1 MITYSK
7 AVVDNK
13 CQITFDFTPD
23 DVTYKRSN
31 YTATHKGGDGTTRRQ
46 GIWEGIWCIDAQIK
60 IGDGAWKK
68 YSLPANKKITVTVAS
83 NDVNV
88 QAWGKYELRTMG
100 YYFKDTTGT
109 YPFFWYGN
117 IDKVAYK
124 YPKGSFKDANSNK
137 PDGSF
142 YSINACVPADWTY
155 VKATWSD
162 WAYNHAKANSKT
174 QWTFDDGRYAQRNG
188 NTLSASYS
196 NGWISDSGYA
206 QIYRKSSMFYF
217 TKEFYSDTVKTSG
230 IAVNPGLPVVEVP
243 AAKGDTGNVVLY
255 YKANNSGNG
264 YIAVQAKCGDKIVDI
279 MTYSNSPEFGHDWKK
294 TLNPDFNSI
303 FGESYRANDVYYRA
317 KAKNKAGYESA
328 WTGWIGTN
336 RYNGRPSIP
345 TGLKIQGKDGLIYKS
360 VTFSWNKSTD
370 PDGDSVVYDVWLRA
384 INSNGTWVKDGI
396 IKSANTALNYDID
409 ISHYD
414 DDTRFVA
421 WVRASDNLIVSDWSS
436 EIHFT
441 KGSKPKKA
449 PVLLCPVYANSIIY
463 ANRQRFGFTYD
474 GNSTC
479 VVNFNGF
486 EYNSDTNP
494 DMFALGSDKFIFKPR
509 ANILDGKVSISAYL
523 KNSYGV
529 GASSQ
534 KYEFTKR
541 TLENKFHADNI
552 ITANLVAS
560 FQNIIKGL
568 AKSYNLN
575 SDFALATKDDYY
587 EASQYN
593 NCYNKVFEINDYINS
608 LVNDTKLD
616 YSLTTK
622 AAVQNEINSAKL
634 WEELIQDITNM

>member
-7 AVVDNK
+7 AIVDNK

-23 DVTYKRSN
+23 DVTYKRNN

-83 NDVNV
+83 NNVNV

-117 IDKVAYK
+117 IDKVAHK

-162 WAYNHAKANSKT
+162 WAYNHAKANPKS

-230 IAVNPGLPVVEVP
+230 IAVNPGTPSVTVP
-243 AAKGDTGNVVLY
+243 AKKGDVGEVVLY

-264 YIAVQAKCGDKIVDI
+264 YIAVQAKCKDKIVDI
-279 MTYSNSPEFGHDWKK
+279 ATYSTSPEYGHDWKK
-294 TLNPDFNSI
+294 TYTPDFNSI
-303 FGESYRANDVYYRA
+303 FGSSYRANDVYYRA

-336 RYNGRPSIP
+336 RYNGIPSIP
-345 TGLKIQGKDGLIYKS
+345 TGLKVQGKNGLIYDTA
-360 VTFSWNKSTD
+360 TFSWNKSTD
-370 PDGDSVVYDVWLRA
+370 PDGDSVVYDIWLRA
-384 INSNGTWVKDGI
+384 ITPNGTTVKDEI
-396 IKSANTALNYDID
+396 IKYANSTLSYDIP
-409 ISHYD
+409 ISHYED
-414 DDTRFVA
+414 GTRFVV
-421 WVRASDNLIVSDWSS
+421 WVRASDNLIASGWSN
-436 EIHFT
+436 ELHFS
-441 KGSKPKKA
+441 KGAKPTKA
-449 PVLLCPVYANSIIY
+449 PALVCPVFNESVIY
-463 ANRQRFGFTYD
+463 ANKQRFGFTYD
-474 GNSTC
+474 GESAC
-479 VVNFNGF
+479 VVEFNGIK
-486 EYNSDTNP
+486 YDSDTNP
-494 DMFALGSDKFIFKPR
+494 EMFALGSDKFIFKPR
-509 ANILDGKVSISAYL
+509 ADILDGKVKISAYL
-523 KNSYGV
+523 KNPYGS
-529 GASSQ
+529 GSSS
-534 KYEFTKR
+534 KTYEFSKR
-541 TLENKFHADNI
+541 TLDDKFKADEI
-552 ITANLVAS
+552 IKGDLIKS

-568 AKSYNLN
+568 AKSYNLE
-575 SDFALATKDDYY
+575 SDFAMAEIDDYY

-593 NCYNKVFEINDYINS
+593 NCYNKVLEINNYING
-608 LVNDTKLD
+608 LVSNNVFD
-616 YSLTTK
+616 YTLTTEK
-622 AAVQNEINSAKL
+622 AIQYEINNVKL
-634 WEELIQDITNM
+634 WKQLIQDITNM